1 MRLLFPL
8 FLGAALA
15 SPALA
20 QDRAA
25 PPCAAATPECARQ
38 AGSNATIVAEP
49 VALMIAAFDA
59 DRDGRVTRAEF
70 DAGVRDAFEAVD
82 PGGATMSTIRF
93 GDWAERWLGNRNALP
108 SPFEVDLDGS
118 NSITIDEML
127 ARFGRYWAQFDADK
141 DGTIVRSELLTVRT
155 NRVRDGD
162 GRGRGGRDRRG
173 N

>member
-1 MRLLFPL
+1 M
-8 FLGAALA
+8 
-15 SPALA
+15 
-20 QDRAA
+20 
-25 PPCAAATPECARQ
+25 

-59 DRDGRVTRAEF
+59 DRDGRVTRVEF
-70 DAGVRDAFEAVD
+70 DAGVRHSFDAIA
-82 PGGATMSTIRF
+82 PGGATMSTIKY

-118 NSITIDEML
+118 NSITIDEL
-127 ARFGRYWAQFDADK
+127 VARFARYWAQYDADK

-162 GRGRGGRDRRG
+162 GRGRGKDRRG